1 MSDPDLPP
9 LDAEMRT
16 LLEGARAIAPAPA
29 GIEARVLARVE
40 GIVLPPLPGGGGG
53 GGPGSGGAAATGNA
67 ASVAS
72 SSVGALRRLLP
83 LAAAFA
89 VGGGAGAGAMRVA
102 ERSPAP
108 VVIATPPRIVYVD
121 RPGPTASVAD
131 VSSAPAPAS
140 AAAAHPSAAPSVGA
154 ENGLAAERVLLDV
167 ARGEIERQNGA
178 AALAATREHERRFPN
193 GLLVQER
200 EAMAVRALVLLGRR
214 DEARARTDR
223 FRAHYPGSV
232 LTQALEAQTAAPA
245 PSP

>member
-1 MSDPDLPP
+1 VSDPDLPP
-9 LDAEMRT
+9 LDADLR
-16 LLEGARAIAPAPA
+16 LLLDGARAIAPAPV
-29 GIEARVLARVE
+29 GVEARVLARVE

-53 GGPGSGGAAATGNA
+53 GGQGSGASAAAGHS
-67 ASVAS
+67 ASVGS
-72 SSVGALRRLLP
+72 SSVGVLRRLLP
-83 LAAAFA
+83 LATAFV

-102 ERSPAP
+102 EHSPAP
-108 VVIATPPRIVYVD
+108 VVVETPPRVVYVD
-121 RPGPTASVAD
+121 RPGPTASVAE
-131 VSSAPAPAS
+131 VSSASAPAS
-140 AAAAHPSAAPSVGA
+140 AAAAHASAVPSVGA

-178 AALAATREHERRFPN
+178 AALAATREHERRFPH